1 MVRQSVVPKPAL
13 SETTFRK
20 ECETDLF
27 GQQSVLCGGLTRLM
41 QAGFDTLVE
50 AGYAPEMAYF
60 ECTQEVKLIFDLVYE
75 GGIADMR
82 YSVSN
87 TAEYGDLSM
96 GHRIIDDHVK
106 QNMRELLK
114 DIQSGR
120 FVREWMS
127 ECDTGQLSL
136 KALRR
141 RSSEHGSE
149 VGARLRAMMPWLAEN
164 KLVDKTKNNRPF
176 HTEERITGGIAFVVP
191 PNSTRDTL
199 L

>member
-1 MVRQSVVPKPAL
+1 
-13 SETTFRK
+13 
-20 ECETDLF
+20 
-27 GQQSVLCGGLTRLM
+27 M

-60 ECTQEVKLIFDLVYE
+60 ECMHEVKLIVDPVYE

-87 TAEYGDLSM
+87 TAEYGDLST
-96 GHRIIDDHVK
+96 GDRIIDDHVK
-106 QNMRELLK
+106 HNMRELLK

-120 FVREWMS
+120 FVRKWMS

-149 VGARLRAMMPWLAEN
+149 EVGARLRAMMPCLAEN
-164 KLVDKTKNNRPF
+164 KLVDKTKKLIALSPR
-176 HTEERITGGIAFVVP
+176 ERITGGIAFVVP
-191 PNSTRDTL
+191 PNSTWDTL

>member
-1 MVRQSVVPKPAL
+1 
-13 SETTFRK
+13 
-20 ECETDLF
+20 
-27 GQQSVLCGGLTRLM
+27 M

-60 ECTQEVKLIFDLVYE
+60 ECTHEVKLIVDLVYE

-127 ECDTGQLSL
+127 ECETGELSF

-149 VGARLRAMMPWLAEN
+149 EAGAHLRAMMPWLAEN

-176 HTEERITGGIAFVVP
+176 TEGTDHGRYCFGGTAKFYSGYVALNP
-191 PNSTRDTL
+191 TRNSLASKRKILLTKVFKGLFLTL
-199 L
+199 SSGL

>member
-1 MVRQSVVPKPAL
+1 
-13 SETTFRK
+13 
-20 ECETDLF
+20 
-27 GQQSVLCGGLTRLM
+27 M

-50 AGYAPEMAYF
+50 AGYAPAMAYF
-60 ECTQEVKLIFDLVYE
+60 ECMHEVKLIVDLVYE

-149 VGARLRAMMPWLAEN
+149 EVGPRLRAMMPWLAEN
-164 KLVDKTKNNRPF
+164 KLVDKTKN
-176 HTEERITGGIAFVVP
+176 
-191 PNSTRDTL
+191 
-199 L
+199 